1 MSHFGEHIKE
11 LREKNR
17 MYQREVCNKLNIDS
31 PMMSKI
37 ERGERRAK
45 REQIPILAELY
56 QVKADELLAIW
67 LADQVYDIIKD
78 EVVGLKALQLAE
90 DEIKYNRKKNKLS
103 IHSND

>member
-56 QVKADELLAIW
+56 HVKADELLAIW

-78 EVVGLKALQLAE
+78 EAVGLKALQLAE
-90 DEIKYNRKKNKLS
+90 DEIKYNREKNKLS

>member
-1 MSHFGEHIKE
+1 MSSFGEHIKE

-17 MYQREVCNKLNIDS
+17 MFQREVCNKLNIDS

-45 REQIPILAELY
+45 RDQIPILADLFR
-56 QVKADELLAIW
+56 VKADELLAIW

-78 EVVGLKALQLAE
+78 EAVGLKALQLAE
-90 DEIKYNRKKNKLS
+90 DEIKYSKKKK
-103 IHSND
+103 